1 MVHNTKGHLSAEYLL
16 PGTSVSVVGEMD
28 FARLEDGVYKL
39 LFQATSDEG
48 GLSIGKEVNLV
59 INRDI
64 AQKIKVVVN
73 E

>member
-1 MVHNTKGHLSAEYLL
+1 MIYNTKGRLSTEHLL
-16 PGTSVSVVGEMD
+16 PGTFVSVIGEMD
-28 FARLEDGVYKL
+28 FARLKDGVYKL
-39 LFQATSDEG
+39 LFQASSDEG